1 MAKKIIIS
9 FASNLM
15 VGQILGYN
23 IKVNNQNIA
32 YNLLGNNVFNVGFS
46 NNNSTASNV
55 KIRSTADETLNELFL
70 VLNTYWDAN
79 GVTYSL
85 VGNTIEV
92 KVFSENATVESVIN
106 PVSIIVFIIDVVIN
120 SEPTLFYFMEYSDPL
135 NVPYR
140 VNIYKKNNNIA
151 PRLIYGYATLE
162 AGSVKDNLDP
172 IRGSGLTL
180 NLEATLELNLEDLYS
195 EDENEFTV
203 QFYRNNQL
211 LFNGFIKPDGVFQSF
226 VNDRWVVN
234 LDCVDGL
241 GILKDLAFVKPNGLQ
256 FIGKQSALE
265 IIYNCL
271 IRTNISM
278 DLNTS
283 VNIYYEGLN
292 PLVTLDPLTEIYLS
306 VSRFVKTDKETIMNC
321 QEVLISILTLFK
333 ASITQLNGEWYIY
346 RSNELSVNPIVQFR
360 KYSKKNNLFIGVNS
374 RDLRKNLGSQINGK
388 YPHHAN
394 SNQQIEIKGSVSA
407 FRVNYK
413 YGFEKG
419 LFLNSDLRYTGN
431 TKQNINYLNFIE
443 GDLTKVFVDSEAN
456 SGLRFLI
463 FQSNNDNA
471 VVLTSNNIPLLINET
486 IKFEFAL
493 SVIGASAGILR
504 FKIRLA
510 NFLMNKEG
518 DWVNIDNDN
527 TMLTTRGESFGS
539 IQSNPLPVSGNL
551 FFEIFS
557 PRNFAQ
563 GLSNMTVTKLDII
576 NTTNLN
582 NGAQGEFHTVQRQN
596 RVSSIAKETEEIFN
610 GDSPSIVYE
619 GAIFKADKITPTS
632 KWFRKSKVESKPI
645 LQILG
650 EDVLRMSQKPAKVFS
665 GDVYGYIPYLSVVTI
680 DSLEGSFMAIE
691 HSFDSKANITK
702 CKFLQIM
709 HDELTDL
716 NYKLTFDYG
725 NVNKVT
731 IVS

>member
-9 FASNLM
+9 FASNLT
-15 VGQILGYN
+15 VGQTLGYN

-32 YNLLGNNVFNVGFS
+32 YNLLGNNVFNIGFS
-46 NNNSTASNV
+46 NNNSIASNV

-70 VLNTYWDAN
+70 VLNTYWGAN
-79 GVTYSL
+79 GITYSL

-92 KVFSENATVESVIN
+92 KVFSENATIESVIN
-106 PVSIIVFIIDVVIN
+106 PVSIIVSIVEIVIN

-140 VNIYKKNNNIA
+140 VNIYKKNNNLA
-151 PRLIYGYATLE
+151 PRLIHGYATLE

-226 VNDRWVVN
+226 VNDRWVIS

-283 VNIYYEGLN
+283 VNIYYEGLS
-292 PLVTLDPLTEIYLS
+292 PSTILDPLTEIYLS

-374 RDLRKNLGSQINGK
+374 RDLRKNLGSHINGK

-443 GDLTKVFVDSEAN
+443 GDLTKVVVDSSVN
-456 SGLRFLI
+456 NGLRFLL
-463 FQSNNDNA
+463 FPSNNDNL
-471 VVLTSNNIPLLINET
+471 VVLTSENIPFLINENLKFQYSFT
-486 IKFEFAL
+486 I
-493 SVIGASAGILR
+493 SGDTQGYLR
-504 FKIRLA
+504 FKVRIGNLFL
-510 NFLMNKEG
+510 NFNGE
-518 DWVNIDNDN
+518 WVTVDNQD
-527 TMLTTRGESFGS
+527 TMLTTSSNFGF
-539 IQSNPLPVSGNL
+539 IQSQPLPVSGNL
-551 FFEIFS
+551 FFEVYS
-557 PRNFAQ
+557 PRNYFFT
-563 GLSNMTVTKLDII
+563 GPSTMIISSLDII
-576 NTTNLN
+576 NTTNTN

-596 RVSSIAKETEEIFN
+596 RPSSIAKETEEIFN
-610 GDSPSIVYE
+610 GDSPSIIYE

-665 GDVYGYIPYLSVVTI
+665 GDVYGYIPYLSVVNI